1 MHVHNVPDAWIC
13 TGKTLQLPCLG
24 LAALISASYTCVA
37 MQMFFFYFLSS
48 RVIRSVHYGKKPRQ
62 RLDIFV
68 PKHHWKS
75 NDGLRPVVIYVTGTV
90 SAALHARRTC

>member
-1 MHVHNVPDAWIC
+1 MAVN
-13 TGKTLQLPCLG
+13 
-24 LAALISASYTCVA
+24 VA

-75 NDGLRPVVIYVTGTV
+75 NDGLRPVVIYVTGNF
-90 SAALHARRTC
+90 SADLHATGHLTCFTEES

>member
-1 MHVHNVPDAWIC
+1 
-13 TGKTLQLPCLG
+13 
-24 LAALISASYTCVA
+24 
-37 MQMFFFYFLSS
+37 MFFFYFLSS

-75 NDGLRPVVIYVTGTV
+75 NDGLRPVVIYVTGTCSV
-90 SAALHARRTC
+90 PTLVHAPPDEHLKPCTSVIFLLQQRVHGSVQ